1 MKKKLVWIVAV
12 CIVLL
17 ISGSIYFHSLTL
29 ADNIGENN
37 TFSVQ
42 VIAADVRNGEVHTD
56 TKSQDIVTGQKKEDI
71 MLLMQKY
78 SYKRMLKTYISG
90 NTMEQIGN
98 RSVFLYIYDGD
109 TLLHTICVT
118 DSGQISVD
126 DRLYKMKNARQ
137 FNDEIENIV
146 RQTY

>member
-1 MKKKLVWIVAV
+1 MKKKLVWSVAI

-37 TFSVQ
+37 TFRVQ

-56 TKSQDIVTGQKKEDI
+56 TKSQDIVTGQQKEDI

-137 FNDEIENIV
+137 FNDEIEKIV
-146 RQTY
+146 RYK